1 MKPLASFFPERRQL
15 ANGLLILFAFS
26 AWNLTGPAH
35 IALFGLALLFL
46 ADLRAA
52 WPRLRRDPAL
62 WVAAGALLLTTLLAW
77 RAALLL
83 PETAPLQWPAIWEWC
98 APFLFLVVAWWLRA
112 DMRLIHGVLIAT
124 VAGLIVGVLR
134 KSDWSMLDE
143 ILGGERYYFGQSVLG
158 IGFVTSVVL
167 LGLLIYSPP
176 LPRLRRMLPEPRPLL
191 IWLLWA
197 FAVLFVI
204 GMLVVLQ
211 ARGAVLMLVAAG
223 GLLAVYRVLRPRQSR
238 DGMRAR
244 RVALS
249 WMLSLTLL
257 AAAVL
262 WVSWNRVLVDVEG
275 LSAADPNDD
284 VAWTASASIRLNLW
298 RTSLDLFAARPWL
311 GWGPGTPSTHYLVP
325 EQVIPFPDA
334 TLKHGPVFS
343 HLHSVIGEMLVRFGL
358 VGVLIGLLWLI
369 ALGPGARVMWVQL
382 ADRDPRLR
390 ELLMTTTLMTAAFLF
405 YDFRIVH
412 VDLRFFMILYLG
424 ILYTFWLHRETAGAG
439 DATAP

>member
-1 MKPLASFFPERRQL
+1 MKPLVSFLPGRRQL
-15 ANGLLILFAFS
+15 ADGLLILFAFS

-35 IALFGLALLFL
+35 IALFGLVLLFL
-46 ADLRAA
+46 ADLPAA

-62 WVAAGALLLTTLLAW
+62 WVAVGAVLLTTLLAW

-83 PETAPLQWPAIWEWC
+83 PETAALQWPAIWEWC
-98 APFLFLVVAWWLRA
+98 APFLFLVFAWWLRA
-112 DMRLIHGVLIAT
+112 DLRLIHGVLIAA
-124 VAGLIVGVLR
+124 VVGLIVGVLR

-158 IGFVTSVVL
+158 IGFVTSVIL
-167 LGLLIYSPP
+167 LGLLIYSPA
-176 LPRLRRMLPEPRPLL
+176 LPRVRRIFSAPRPLL
-191 IWLLWA
+191 VWLLWA

-211 ARGAVLMLVAAG
+211 ARGAVLVLVAAG
-223 GLLAVYRVLRPRQSR
+223 GLLAVYRVLRPRASR
-238 DGMRAR
+238 DAGRTR
-244 RVALS
+244 RVAIA

-257 AAAVL
+257 GAAVL
-262 WVSWNRVLVDVEG
+262 GVSWNRVLVDIEG

-298 RTSLDLFAARPWL
+298 RTGLDLFAARPWL

-343 HLHSVIGEMLVRFGL
+343 HLHSVIAEMLVRFGL
-358 VGVLIGLLWLI
+358 VGVLIALLWLI
-369 ALGPGARVMWVQL
+369 ALGPAARVMWVQL

-390 ELLMTTTLMTAAFLF
+390 ELLMTTTLMTAVFLF

-424 ILYTFWLHRETAGAG
+424 ILYTFWLHRDTGGAA
-439 DATAP
+439 AT